1 MPNFDYYMENNKK
14 KLKEKIR
21 KGIPDSLRGEVW
33 LKISGVKKLREGQE
47 NLYNEL
53 ISQINENDT
62 EKVNDEEVIIKDM
75 HRTFPRNILFKG
87 KLGDGQ
93 RKLYRILTCFT
104 MRNNKV
110 GYVQGMS
117 FLCAFLLSYETE
129 EKAFWLLET
138 IMRKYRLQEL
148 YYPGFP
154 GLKKEFFVL
163 LKYMK
168 KLLPSIYNQFTRYK
182 VYPTLYASSWYLTC
196 FTNSLPFNTA
206 VRILECY
213 LFEGKKI
220 LLRFTLGI
228 LALKESEIASKKN
241 FFGIMTIIKTITDNI
256 DINEL
261 FKKSFGLSITRNK
274 ILKYEN
280 LYKDYISGKKTG
292 DEEIMEQIKME

>member
-1 MPNFDYYMENNKK
+1 MPNFDYYMANNKK

-33 LKISGVKKLREGQE
+33 LKISGVQKLREGHE

-53 ISQINENDT
+53 ISEINENET
-62 EKVNDEEVIIKDM
+62 SKVHDEEVIIRDM
-75 HRTFPRNILFKG
+75 HRTFPKNILFKG

-93 RKLYRILTCFT
+93 RKLFRILTCFT
-104 MRNNKV
+104 MRNGKV

-117 FLCAFLLSYETE
+117 FLCAFFLSYETE
-129 EKAFWLLET
+129 EKAFWLLEV
-138 IMRKYRLQEL
+138 IMRNYHLQEL

-168 KLLPSIYNQFTRYK
+168 KILPNIYNQFTRYK
-182 VYPTLYASSWYLTC
+182 IYPTLYASSWYLTC

-228 LALKESEIASKKN
+228 LALKENEIVSKKN
-241 FFGIMTIIKTITDNI
+241 FCGIMTIIKTITEDI

-261 FKKSFGLSITRNK
+261 FKKSFGLSITRKK

-292 DEEIMEQIKME
+292 DEEIMDQIKME